1 MELRC
6 KSWVKKRN
14 IMSKFLEDLKKAADK
29 GEFNSE
35 AAKKIIEVNEAAD
48 NKAKNMDTEQLEGSL
63 KKRMEDTPVE
73 PVSEDKMTELNSEYE
88 KKMSEIKEVDAANN
102 QLAMLIEIED
112 MVKLTLADMMGHIE
126 SLEENLK
133 DKLDASPYQELKSK
147 IEEIKSKYK
156 F

>member
-1 MELRC
+1 
-6 KSWVKKRN
+6 
-14 IMSKFLEDLKKAADK
+14 MSKFLEDLKNAADG

-35 AAKKIIEVNEAAD
+35 AAKKIIEVHEAAE
-48 NKAKNMDTEQLEGSL
+48 NKAKNMDTEELESSL

-73 PVSEDKMTELNSEYE
+73 PVSEDEVSELNSEYE
-88 KKMSEIKEVDAANN
+88 KRMAEIKEIDAANN

-112 MVKLTLADMMGHIE
+112 MVKLTLGDMLGHIE
-126 SLEENLK
+126 GLEENLK
-133 DKLDASPYQELKSK
+133 DKLDDTPYQELKLK